1 MVVQLRGEVVVHEEQ
16 VAHLLGVGLRLVQP
30 AQPRCV
36 VFGQGDRHAGA
47 VGHGQRHCGRVHGVE
62 VQVRDPADGLLGVV
76 VLLAQLGVVG
86 LSEGLEDAA
95 QPAHDGGPHV
105 PVGLLVGDEVNGR
118 LAGRV
123 PQHGVPGGPGQRD
136 VVDGVEPR
144 LRPEGVPVALHHVRQ
159 GQDVGVAVVELAE
172 GLPPH
177 DVGGVHGQ
185 PVVLCAH
192 RLPRQHAVVAVLLPH
207 RGHLPRLGAAEVL
220 EGHGQLAQDAVPR
233 LLQVA
238 VRPPLFERP
247 SLRRRVRRSAQLQLG
262 VKRGHQR
269 EELRQLLVGAGPE
282 VVDHAGQA
290 CGEDVHAVH
299 EPQRGPAHVQ
309 ALLARLAE
317 DSEAEV
323 AVVALLDRGLQ
334 GAPAAEGPWRGLGLG
349 LWCGL
354 GHGPLGLA
362 CLALAALVVAV
373 LAELFA
379 RRPADG
385 RAHRGDVAQQEVEV
399 VAAPVVKDHWDGL
412 GRLGRDVAGVAQRP
426 EILPGAVAV
435 VELLL
440 GGLEGREA
448 LPAVS
453 AGPVL
458 QLLPPGHA
466 DGPSSASPGEVVV
479 NLRRSSSM
487 ARTAWYLSLSRS
499 WCVSLNLSS
508 SGGT

>member
-1 MVVQLRGEVVVHEEQ
+1 M
-16 VAHLLGVGLRLVQP
+16 
-30 AQPRCV
+30 
-36 VFGQGDRHAGA
+36 
-47 VGHGQRHCGRVHGVE
+47 
-62 VQVRDPADGLLGVV
+62 
-76 VLLAQLGVVG
+76 
-86 LSEGLEDAA
+86 
-95 QPAHDGGPHV
+95 
-105 PVGLLVGDEVNGR
+105 
-118 LAGRV
+118 
-123 PQHGVPGGPGQRD
+123 
-136 VVDGVEPR
+136 
-144 LRPEGVPVALHHVRQ
+144 
-159 GQDVGVAVVELAE
+159 
-172 GLPPH
+172 
-177 DVGGVHGQ
+177 
-185 PVVLCAH
+185 
-192 RLPRQHAVVAVLLPH
+192 LLPH

-290 CGEDVHAVH
+290 RGEDVHAVH
-299 EPQRGPAHVQ
+299 EPQRAPAHLQ

-349 LWCGL
+349 LGLWCGL

-362 CLALAALVVAV
+362 AAAFCLALAALVVAV

-412 GRLGRDVAGVAQRP
+412 GRLGRDVAGVAQRA

-448 LPAVS
+448 LPA
-453 AGPVL
+453 
-458 QLLPPGHA
+458 
-466 DGPSSASPGEVVV
+466 
-479 NLRRSSSM
+479 
-487 ARTAWYLSLSRS
+487 
-499 WCVSLNLSS
+499 
-508 SGGT
+508 

>member
-1 MVVQLRGEVVVHEEQ
+1 M
-16 VAHLLGVGLRLVQP
+16 GVR
-30 AQPRCV
+30 
-36 VFGQGDRHAGA
+36 
-47 VGHGQRHCGRVHGVE
+47 
-62 VQVRDPADGLLGVV
+62 
-76 VLLAQLGVVG
+76 
-86 LSEGLEDAA
+86 
-95 QPAHDGGPHV
+95 
-105 PVGLLVGDEVNGR
+105 
-118 LAGRV
+118 GRV

-144 LRPEGVPVALHHVRQ
+144 LRPEGVSITL
-159 GQDVGVAVVELAE
+159 ELAE

-233 LLQVA
+233 LLQLA
-238 VRPPLFERP
+238 LMRPPLLERP
-247 SLRRRVRRSAQLQLG
+247 SLRRRARRSAQLQLG

-269 EELRQLLVGAGPE
+269 EELRQLLVRAGPE

-290 CGEDVHAVH
+290 RGEDVHAVH
-299 EPQRGPAHVQ
+299 EPKGGAAHLQ

-317 DSEAEV
+317 GSEAEV

-334 GAPAAEGPWRGLGLG
+334 GAPAGEGLWRGLGLG
-349 LWCGL
+349 LWRGL

-362 CLALAALVVAV
+362 AAAFCLALAALVVAV

-379 RRPADG
+379 QRPADG

-412 GRLGRDVAGVAQRP
+412 GRLGRDVAGVAQRA

-453 AGPVL
+453 GGPVL
-458 QLLPPGHA
+458 QLLPPGMLM
-466 DGPSSASPGEVVV
+466 GRV
-479 NLRRSSSM
+479 RRLQV
-487 ARTAWYLSLSRS
+487 R
-499 WCVSLNLSS
+499 
-508 SGGT
+508 

>member
-1 MVVQLRGEVVVHEEQ
+1 M
-16 VAHLLGVGLRLVQP
+16 
-30 AQPRCV
+30 
-36 VFGQGDRHAGA
+36 
-47 VGHGQRHCGRVHGVE
+47 
-62 VQVRDPADGLLGVV
+62 
-76 VLLAQLGVVG
+76 
-86 LSEGLEDAA
+86 
-95 QPAHDGGPHV
+95 
-105 PVGLLVGDEVNGR
+105 
-118 LAGRV
+118 
-123 PQHGVPGGPGQRD
+123 
-136 VVDGVEPR
+136 DGVEPR

-159 GQDVGVAVVELAE
+159 GQDVGVEVAVVELAE

-233 LLQVA
+233 LLQLA
-238 VRPPLFERP
+238 LMRPPLLERP
-247 SLRRRVRRSAQLQLG
+247 SLRRRARRSAQLQLG

-269 EELRQLLVGAGPE
+269 EELRQLLVRAGPE

-290 CGEDVHAVH
+290 RGEDVHAVH
-299 EPQRGPAHVQ
+299 EPKRAPAHLQ

-334 GAPAAEGPWRGLGLG
+334 GAPAGEGLWRGLGLG
-349 LWCGL
+349 LWRGL

-362 CLALAALVVAV
+362 AAAFCLALAALVVAV

-453 AGPVL
+453 GGPVL

-479 NLRRSSSM
+479 GQLEKVVQHG
-487 ARTAWYLSLSRS
+487 ATAWYLSLSRS
-499 WCVSLNLSS
+499 WCVSLSLSS

>member
-1 MVVQLRGEVVVHEEQ
+1 M
-16 VAHLLGVGLRLVQP
+16 QP
-30 AQPRCV
+30 V
-36 VFGQGDRHAGA
+36 VFRQGNRLAGA

-105 PVGLLVGDEVNGR
+105 LVGLLVGDEVNGS
-118 LAGRV
+118 LAGR
-123 PQHGVPGGPGQRD
+123 QHGVPGGPGQRD

-159 GQDVGVAVVELAE
+159 GQDVGVEVAVVELAE

-177 DVGGVHGQ
+177 DVGGVDGQ

-220 EGHGQLAQDAVPR
+220 EGHGQLAQDAAPR
-233 LLQVA
+233 LLQLA
-238 VRPPLFERP
+238 VRPPLLERP
-247 SLRRRVRRSAQLQLG
+247 SLRQARRRAQLQLG

-269 EELRQLLVGAGPE
+269 EELRQLLVRAGPE

-290 CGEDVHAVH
+290 RGEDVHAVH
-299 EPQRGPAHVQ
+299 EPQRAPAHLQ

-334 GAPAAEGPWRGLGLG
+334 GAPAGEGLWRGLGLG
-349 LWCGL
+349 LGL
-354 GHGPLGLA
+354 CA
-362 CLALAALVVAV
+362 ALAM
-373 LAELFA
+373 
-379 RRPADG
+379 G
-385 RAHRGDVAQQEVEV
+385 M
-399 VAAPVVKDHWDGL
+399 GL
-412 GRLGRDVAGVAQRP
+412 SGS
-426 EILPGAVAV
+426 LP
-435 VELLL
+435 
-440 GGLEGREA
+440 
-448 LPAVS
+448 
-453 AGPVL
+453 
-458 QLLPPGHA
+458 
-466 DGPSSASPGEVVV
+466 SASLSLP
-479 NLRRSSSM
+479 S
-487 ARTAWYLSLSRS
+487 LSLSS
-499 WCVSLNLSS
+499 PSS
-508 SGGT
+508 SRGALLTGEPIVAM